1 MTRQPQ
7 LYDTISKG
15 GKFWK
20 IVDIQ
25 GDVIKAKRSHEGHWE
40 KRGRPLILS
49 MADLEN
55 GTYTFHDKL
64 PPCTV
69 TQQEP
74 QPRRLPEV
82 PYYERKIETTARE
95 SHGEEQQ
102 QLFLCRL
109 ESGRLFYTCWK
120 PSGVSFRAWV
130 MTHEWIEADDGV
142 LYRSSMIESITRI
155 KE

>member
-40 KRGRPLILS
+40 KRGRPLILTL
-49 MADLEN
+49 ADLEN
-55 GTYTFHDKL
+55 GVYTFHDKL

-82 PYYERKIETTARE
+82 PYYEKTCPRVARE
-95 SHGEEQQ
+95 EKQPTKRY
-102 QLFLCRL
+102 LCRL
-109 ESGRLFYTCWK
+109 ESGRLFYVSWEL
-120 PSGVSFRAWV
+120 VDLSFRDYV
-130 MTHEWIEADDGV
+130 MVNEWIVADDGAS
-142 LYRSSMIESITRI
+142 YRSSMIESICRI